1 MRLRA
6 ALLAFACVGLSGC
19 DSVQHYVSRQYY
31 PAQPQFV
38 IEYAPGSTTLDA
50 AGMAAVSGA
59 TQLALKEPAAT
70 VQVVGYAS
78 ADTTDPTD
86 PSLSDTRAQAVASQL
101 IADGL
106 DASRVTSMARGATTY
121 QFSPKEAERVEINVV
136 QAGF

>member
-19 DSVQHYVSRQYY
+19 DQVQHYVSRQYY

-38 IEYAPGSTTLDA
+38 IEYSPGSTTLDA
-50 AGMAAVSGA
+50 AGMAVVSGA
-59 TQLALKEPAAT
+59 AQLALKEPA
-70 VQVVGYAS
+70 S
-78 ADTTDPTD
+78 TD
-86 PSLSDTRAQAVASQL
+86 PSRSESRAQAGASQL

-106 DASRVTSMARGATTY
+106 DASRVTSMARGATSY